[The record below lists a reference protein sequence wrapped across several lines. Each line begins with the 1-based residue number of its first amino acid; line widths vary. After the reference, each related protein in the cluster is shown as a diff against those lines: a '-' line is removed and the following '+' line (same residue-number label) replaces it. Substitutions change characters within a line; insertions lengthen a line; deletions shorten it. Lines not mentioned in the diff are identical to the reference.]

1 MDDEESEAFCWIAL
15 LTDRGANFHLFLG
28 RSANNNTINVV
39 DGARGG
45 QPVISHRL
53 SVNDLRFVFRGA
65 ESSIQSTMVG
75 KLIDIDSYELP
86 DSCVIRRELK

>member
-45 QPVISHRL
+45 QPVIFT
-53 SVNDLRFVFRGA
+53 VNDLRFVFRGA